1 MSNVLF
7 NITYDIMSL
16 KASREPWRREKEKN
30 PIVIQQFIEAR
41 SSTQGHVLDL
51 SATIDE
57 FQLIN

>member
-1 MSNVLF
+1 
-7 NITYDIMSL
+7 MSL